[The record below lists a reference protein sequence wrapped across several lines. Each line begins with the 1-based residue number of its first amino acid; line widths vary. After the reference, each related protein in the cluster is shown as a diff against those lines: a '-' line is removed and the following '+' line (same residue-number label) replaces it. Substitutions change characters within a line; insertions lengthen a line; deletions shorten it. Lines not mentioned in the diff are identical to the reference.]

1 MNCSNESTGIAAST
15 DIMSESNVSQ
25 SSNSQQQ
32 VKSQKQKLM
41 LPMDRFSYWVESIL
55 VGI

>member
-1 MNCSNESTGIAAST
+1 MNCSNVSTGIAGST
-15 DIMSESNVSQ
+15 DIMSESNLSH
-25 SSNSQQQ
+25 SSTSQQQ

-55 VGI
+55 VGK